1 MYLFAI
7 IAAAVGIALGY
18 FLPGRVKT
26 STADY
31 QDQVK
36 KAHEEAEKIKTS
48 AAEQF
53 EHIKKNLDRE
63 ESDLEET
70 SAKSEEVIK
79 NKEEIA
85 EKRENRNRG
94 LEGNLKGL
102 KNEIQNIEKE
112 YGEFS
117 AKIIEKLS
125 HVSGIDP
132 AKALE
137 QSRKELEKLITE
149 NKNGRLAAQVE
160 EIKED
165 APRHAKAIIQIVA
178 QRLSTPSSVDKN
190 STMVTLKEDKF
201 KGLFVGKGG
210 TNILYFETLLPVAII
225 FNLDPQTIHVGGVN
239 LLRRN
244 IAKKAIDKM
253 QILSKKTGKIDHEMI
268 KKTIEEAEKEVM
280 DICDKKG
287 AEHLRMLE
295 IDPKKVDPQLVNY
308 FGRMYFRT
316 SFGQNVIWH
325 STEMGYLARMIS
337 EQIGAEVTVAT
348 EGAFYHDIGK
358 AIDHDVGG
366 AHDDLSKEILEKYG
380 YDPRIVHAAFAHH
393 DKVPCIAPEDF
404 IVKAVDAISAVRP
417 GARQES
423 VTNYFER
430 IKQLEDTVASFA
442 GVKKT
447 YAISAGREVRV
458 YVDTDKIGDDKM
470 EGLAEGIAGK
480 ISEEL
485 SFPGIIKVNL
495 IRYTKSTDYARESN
509 KKPTRQ

>member
-1 MYLFAI
+1 MYILAPILAVAGFA
-7 IAAAVGIALGY
+7 LSY
-18 FLPGRVKT
+18 FLQGRGQLNV
-26 STADY
+26 SDH
-31 QDQVK
+31 QELIK
-36 KAHEEAEKIKTS
+36 KAHEDAEKMKET
-48 AAEQF
+48 AREQF
-53 EHIKKNLDRE
+53 ERIKKNLERE
-63 ESDLEET
+63 ESDLEEI
-70 SAKSEEVIK
+70 SKKSEEVIK

-94 LEGNLKGL
+94 LEGNLKGIH
-102 KNEIQNIEKE
+102 NETEKIHAQ
-112 YGEFS
+112 YSEFG
-117 AKIIEKLS
+117 AKILEKLS
-125 HVSGIDP
+125 QVSGIDT
-132 AKALE
+132 KTALE

-149 NKNGRLAAQVE
+149 NKEGRLAAQAE
-160 EIKED
+160 EVKED

-178 QRLSTPSSVDKN
+178 QRMSTPSSVDKN
-190 STMVTLKEDKF
+190 STMVTIKEDKF
-201 KGLFVGKGG
+201 KGLLVGKGG
-210 TNILYFETLLPVAII
+210 SNIMYFETLLPVAII
-225 FNLDPQTIHVGGVN
+225 FNLDPKTIHVGGVN

-280 DICDKKG
+280 DICDRKG
-287 AEHLRMLE
+287 AEHLRLME

-325 STEMGYLARMIS
+325 STEMGFLARMIA

-358 AIDHDVGG
+358 AVDHDVGG
-366 AHDDLSKEILEKYG
+366 AHDDLSKEILEKFN

-430 IKQLEDTVASFA
+430 IKQLENTVASFA

-458 YVDTDKIGDDKM
+458 YVDNDKISDDKM
-470 EGLAEGIAGK
+470 EGLAENIAGK

-495 IRYTKSTDYARESN
+495 IRYTKSTDYARENN
-509 KKPTRQ
+509 KKPSRQ